1 MSALLTSQEGN
12 FFRSLGESRAG
23 RRHPGCMVAMAHA
36 VPACYEPPV
45 TPDPLVARLR
55 TRDRAAFTELCVQQR
70 DRLYGIAWSVTRDR
84 QEAMDVLQETL
95 VSAWRAIGDLRDD
108 VALGAWLGRIALN
121 HARMRLRS
129 RRRKP
134 AEPMEDIDQW
144 FEDDGHRRDDVAA
157 WNLRA
162 DDALDRARAARTLEA
177 LVERLPDEAR
187 ELWALADVQH
197 LSMQEISELT
207 GLHVANVKTK
217 LHRTRLQL
225 REWLAAELG
234 GTR

>member
-1 MSALLTSQEGN
+1 
-12 FFRSLGESRAG
+12 
-23 RRHPGCMVAMAHA
+23 MVAVARFEP
-36 VPACYEPPV
+36 VCYEPDV

-55 TRDRAAFTELCVQQR
+55 LRDRAAFTDLCHRER
-70 DRLYGIAWSVTRDR
+70 DRLYGIGWSVTRDR
-84 QEAMDVLQETL
+84 QEALDILQETL
-95 VSAWRAIGDLRDD
+95 VSAWRSLPELRDD

-144 FEDDGHRRDDVAA
+144 FEDDGHRRGDLTA
-157 WNLRA
+157 WNVRP
-162 DDALDRARAARTLEA
+162 DDALDRARAARRLEA
-177 LVERLPDEAR
+177 LVDRLPDDAR

-197 LSMQEISELT
+197 LSMQEIADLT

-217 LHRTRLQL
+217 LHRARLQL
-225 REWLAAELG
+225 REWLALELG
-234 GTR
+234 GPR

>member
-1 MSALLTSQEGN
+1 
-12 FFRSLGESRAG
+12 
-23 RRHPGCMVAMAHA
+23 MVAMASA
-36 VPACYEPPV
+36 EPVRYEPPV

-55 TRDRAAFTELCVQQR
+55 ERDREAFTTLCVQHR

-84 QEAMDVLQETL
+84 EEARDVLQETL
-95 VSAWRAIGDLRDD
+95 TSAWRSIHDLRDD

-144 FEDDGHRRDDVAA
+144 FEADGHRRDDVSA
-157 WNLRA
+157 WPVRA
-162 DDALDRARAARTLEA
+162 DDALDRARLAKRIEA
-177 LVERLPDEAR
+177 LVERLPDDAR

-207 GLHVANVKTK
+207 GLHVANVKTR

-225 REWLAAELG
+225 REWLAADLG
-234 GTR
+234 RSA